1 MFLTWINQAQE
12 TMELKLN
19 IGYAELLE
27 LIRQL
32 PLRQMTQ
39 LQADLEAELGKKA
52 GSIPANKQ
60 AVLRL
65 AGSLNDAE
73 SVAIKHLINEEFETI
88 EGEW

>member
-1 MFLTWINQAQE
+1 
-12 TMELKLN
+12 MELKLN

-32 PLRQMTQ
+32 PLRQLAQ

-52 GSIPANKQ
+52 GSVPANKET
-60 AVLRL
+60 VLRL

-73 SVAIKHLINEEFETI
+73 ATAIKHLINEEFETV

>member
-1 MFLTWINQAQE
+1 
-12 TMELKLN
+12 MELKLN

-32 PLRQMTQ
+32 PLRQMAQ
-39 LQADLEAELGKKA
+39 LQADLEAELGKKV
-52 GSIPANKQ
+52 GSVPANKE

-73 SVAIKHLINEEFETI
+73 AAAIKHLINEEFETV